1 MAVDEDKLPR
11 VESEVNGELRTE
23 NETLDLDGL
32 HLDEGVGEKRGV
44 GAGIGT

>member
-32 HLDEGVGEKRGV
+32 HLDEGVGRRGEW
-44 GAGIGT
+44 GRG